1 MERAQQRTGG
11 SAHPARPLLLGPYR
25 SMATWSYDDP
35 TAVPE
40 PDLPEVWEWRTNNAN
55 GPGWF
60 CILCNAWSNTGAHQ
74 ISKTHVRK
82 AANHRWNLAMAASVK
97 KTPSPCC
104 QAVLDV
110 PPPPRTPPTS
120 TQPWPTQAAPQPWT
134 PQTATQQLPT
144 QAVPQQQA
152 TTHTATQQL
161 PTQAVQQ
168 QQATT
173 QPQPQCQTA
182 SAADLATLQTRI
194 DETTDYMYR
203 LMDGR
208 VTVLS
213 DRFDLELANTRQ
225 RCTELETQLTNTIER
240 NAVLEREMA
249 NMRVRVERLEE
260 ANMRDR
266 GETQREMANMLERG
280 ERLEEARGETQRE
293 MANMLERVERLE
305 EANMRDR
312 GETQQD
318 MANGDPQQWRQEGGA
333 RWGWRRTEWSQ

>member
-1 MERAQQRTGG
+1 MERALPRTGG

-35 TAVPE
+35 NAVPE

-60 CILCNAWSNTGAHQ
+60 CLLCPAWSNQGMHQ

-82 AANHRWNLAMAASVK
+82 VTNHRWSAAVAASMK
-97 KTPSPCC
+97 KSPSAPS
-104 QAVLDV
+104 QAVPDV

-173 QPQPQCQTA
+173 PKPQCQTA

-194 DETTDYMYR
+194 DDTADYLYR

-208 VTVLS
+208 MTVLS

-249 NMRVRVERLEE
+249 NMRERVERLEE

-266 GETQREMANMLERG
+266 GETQREMANMR
-280 ERLEEARGETQRE
+280 
-293 MANMLERVERLE
+293 ERVERLE

-333 RWGWRRTEWSQ
+333 RWGWRGTEWSQ